1 MGVIVSGA
9 LVAVMLAVGA
19 GFVLRSYQEPAFERY
34 TTQSVRVG
42 DPGQNLVGRDWSGEP
57 TGTPGAADEEEAAPG

>member
-9 LVAVMLAVGA
+9 LAAVVLAVGA
-19 GFVLRSYQEPAFERY
+19 GFVLRSYQEPAYERY

-42 DPGQNLVGRDWSGEP
+42 DPGENLVGADWTGEP
-57 TGTPGAADEEEAAPG
+57 SGTPRAADEEVAAE